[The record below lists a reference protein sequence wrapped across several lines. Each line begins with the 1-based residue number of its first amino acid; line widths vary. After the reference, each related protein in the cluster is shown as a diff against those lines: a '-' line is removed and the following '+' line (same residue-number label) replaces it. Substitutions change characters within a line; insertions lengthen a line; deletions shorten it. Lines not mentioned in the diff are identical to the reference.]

1 MIKSYG
7 LSMMHG
13 HQHTSQSLPRM
24 LTLWFEFG
32 TFLQAFR
39 SAAKLTVGEGLGRGG
54 REVAEAGPRRL
65 LIRHCQP
72 SPVPPSL
79 LFVPITHSPAPP
91 PPCRPPAPTRS
102 GAWRQPPPR

>member
-1 MIKSYG
+1 MCVQLGEDKPFLEILPDVIKSYG

-39 SAAKLTVGEGLGRGG
+39 SAAKLTVRGRGRG
-54 REVAEAGPRRL
+54 AAAKGGASGDRIVCMFCMFCTPL
-65 LIRHCQP
+65 HC
-72 SPVPPSL
+72 
-79 LFVPITHSPAPP
+79 TANH
-91 PPCRPPAPTRS
+91 RPFHP
-102 GAWRQPPPR
+102 